1 MLATLD
7 AVKTSLFTPTPEAML
22 QLRASAGRACALL
35 KAMANE
41 DRLLLLCQ
49 LAEAERNVGELQA
62 NTGIV
67 QPTLSQQLG
76 VLRDEGLVATRREGK
91 FIYYQLASAEVL
103 AVMQALYASV
113 CGSVQTQPQ
122 PQPQQQPP
130 QPPGSARK
138 AAKTSRG
145 TAK

>member
-1 MLATLD
+1 MPTTLD
-7 AVKTSLFTPTPEAML
+7 AMKPSLFTPTPEAML

-76 VLRDEGLVATRREGK
+76 VLRDEGLVETRREGK

-113 CGSVQTQPQ
+113 CGSVQPRVHA
-122 PQPQQQPP
+122 
-130 QPPGSARK
+130 GAAEKIVK
-138 AAKTSRG
+138 ATKTSKG
-145 TAK
+145 ATK